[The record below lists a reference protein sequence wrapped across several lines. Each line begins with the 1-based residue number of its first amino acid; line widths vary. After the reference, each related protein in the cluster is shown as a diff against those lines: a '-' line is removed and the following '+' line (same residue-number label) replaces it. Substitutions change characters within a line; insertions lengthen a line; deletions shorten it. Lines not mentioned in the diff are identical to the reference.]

1 MIYLRR
7 ARSSRTQEAFTLAEV
22 VICLGIVA
30 VVFGGILCAY
40 MQSGYRA
47 EWAGYN
53 LAAQS
58 QAIQSIE
65 EARSAKWDAGTNELA
80 VLFPGNVRITTN
92 ILDMPISGTNK
103 VYVTNFSTL
112 TLVSI
117 STNPPVSVYFVRV
130 DTVWQYIRKG
140 QILLFTNTV
149 ADYFAQD
156 Q

>member
-1 MIYLRR
+1 
-7 ARSSRTQEAFTLAEV
+7 
-22 VICLGIVA
+22 

-40 MQSGYRA
+40 MQSGYKA

-58 QAIQSIE
+58 QAIQAIE

-80 VLFPGNVRITTN
+80 VLFTNNVRITTN
-92 ILDMPISGTNK
+92 VMDLPVSGTNR

-112 TLVSI
+112 TLITI
-117 STNPPVSVYFVRV
+117 SSNPPVSVYFVKV
-130 DTVWQYIRKG
+130 DSVWQYVRG
-140 QILLFTNTV
+140 QQTLLYTNTV